1 MKKRGLRRYYKKLA
15 TRNPVLDLLH
25 NREYQNFGY
34 DYEHIHINDYVL
46 TRWKEIKAHIEAL
59 CRQLKLVK
67 DYINECPPTFQMW
80 GYVCFQR
87 EYGCQVILYMHTPNG
102 DANGYP
108 ADFSNFSSI
117 PTITKSEISNYFQ
130 SKIKDGFNLY
140 YSINCD
146 NEPEILISHSEIGE
160 PIITVERK
168 EEVD

>member
-1 MKKRGLRRYYKKLA
+1 
-15 TRNPVLDLLH
+15 
-25 NREYQNFGY
+25 
-34 DYEHIHINDYVL
+34 
-46 TRWKEIKAHIEAL
+46 
-59 CRQLKLVK
+59 
-67 DYINECPPTFQMW
+67 MW

-102 DANGYP
+102 DANDYP